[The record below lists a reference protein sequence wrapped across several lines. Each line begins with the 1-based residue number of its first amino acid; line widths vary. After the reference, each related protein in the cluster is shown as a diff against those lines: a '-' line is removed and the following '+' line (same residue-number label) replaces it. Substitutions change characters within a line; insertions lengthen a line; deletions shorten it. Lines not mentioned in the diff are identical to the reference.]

1 MILLSSAFI
10 LLQSRKVQTYVA
22 KKVMEVISEN
32 VNAKFTIRAID
43 ISFFNKVKLN
53 NVYIEDLNQDTLLYA
68 DQITASIVKL
78 PNKKRIPV
86 NTITLENA
94 TLRLATDSANK
105 VNIKFIIDGLRR
117 KDTTKS
123 PRLLTIRNIKFENSK
138 FCLKTYNSKL
148 NKQGINFSDLVL
160 NKFNTEIRR
169 FNKDADS
176 VNFLIKSLSF
186 EDHSGFLI
194 NNFYAN
200 TSISKNHLIFR
211 DVKIST
217 KLSRISG
224 KKIALYFKS
233 YKDFR
238 LEAIYERVKLN
249 LVFSPS
255 DIDLNDIA
263 FFSPKLYG
271 TNQLIN
277 LSGEI
282 KGSISNLK
290 GRDIRIKYGEQ
301 SKIHGEFNLT
311 GLPDFKETFIYIDL
325 KDFKTS
331 VKEIESFE
339 LPGGKRIKISGKVKE
354 LSTITYNGKFT
365 GFVDDFVA
373 YGDIRTNLGKI
384 SSDLL
389 FKPDTNNY
397 FTFNGKLI
405 AEELN
410 LGKLLNNEKNIG
422 KITLNVNVDG
432 SSCSGQT
439 VNAKLK
445 GLINSLAIKQYK
457 YKNIKLSGV
466 LSDRTYNGSI
476 NIDDPNINMEFL
488 GKVDFSS
495 EIYDVDF
502 TANIAHADLY
512 ALNLDKS
519 DSLHTVSFHIKANA
533 RGNSID
539 NINGE
544 IKLLNSLFTKS
555 DRQIQIYDISIYAK
569 NSTDSNSL
577 SIRSDFIDADVYGS
591 YQVEEISESLIKF
604 INSYLPT
611 FVNSEHLAIDDF
623 KNGFNFIVNFKKA
636 KPIFDYFLPE
646 YCVAENTILKGEFNP
661 DTNHLFV
668 FLQSPKIRF
677 HGSTWNN
684 VYFNCQSN
692 DSIFSIVSGSQNL
705 LLKEEINLENFT
717 IYSDISRDSLNFVTR
732 WNNWDT
738 LLYKGELRAIAK
750 FIKSSGHKFP
760 IVSVNILPTHIV
772 TTDTLWY
779 VNGGKILVDSSSI
792 SVDNFSINHNGQYLR
807 LHGKISVKPEDEFS
821 IEFNNF
827 NLENLNTF
835 TRSGGFEIKGILNG
849 NASVSDFY
857 KNTLFYS
864 SLIIDTL
871 VINDERLG
879 YTIINSKW
887 NKNKKSIGINAIA
900 KRGQLNTV
908 GIKGDYF
915 PKDDGRIK
923 LNVELN
929 KLRLNIINPYMQNV
943 FSDFRGIATGNLA
956 LTGNT
961 SKPVINGDLK
971 FQKTSFTINY
981 LNSRYNFTDRIKI
994 VDNDIFFDNIKLTD
1008 IYGNYAHLNGAV
1020 QNTYFKNFNF
1030 NIKIEADN
1038 LLFLNTTQFDN
1049 NQFYGTAFAS
1059 GYVVLKGTPKN
1070 IKIDAGVRTE
1080 RNTRFFVPLASEGE
1094 ISEYNFVT
1102 FLFEDTA
1109 EQTKQ
1114 NGKEYKVDLSA
1125 INLNVDLE
1133 VTRDAEVQLIFDP
1146 KVGDIMKSKGVGNIN
1161 LQINT
1166 LGKFKMFGEY
1176 YIEEGDY
1183 LFTLQNVINRKFN
1196 IDYGVIRW
1204 TGDPL
1209 DAYIDIKAIY
1219 PTKAALYGLLGY
1231 DMLGEDAASD
1241 NGDNAFKRKTTVYCQ
1256 LLMTDKLMKPTIKYS
1271 IYLPT
1276 VDEETRAIINNKINT
1291 EEELNKQ
1298 FLSLLVL
1305 NSFYLSDDPDNLSSP
1320 YSNVAGVNASEFLSN
1335 QLSHWLSQ
1343 ISNDYDIRVNY
1354 RPDFDNQMTNDE
1366 VEFALSTQLLN
1377 DRLSINGNVDVTT
1390 NATAESSN
1398 NIVGDFDLDYKIT
1411 EKFRLKAYNHSNDNL
1426 LTEVSPYTQ
1435 GVGVVFKEEF
1445 NSIGELWKR
1454 YLRAI
1459 FSKKNKNT
1467 QKK

>member
-1 MILLSSAFI
+1 
-10 LLQSRKVQTYVA
+10 
-22 KKVMEVISEN
+22 MEIISEN
-32 VNAKFTIRAID
+32 VNAKFTVSAID
-43 ISFFNKVKLN
+43 ISFFNKVRLK

-68 DQITASIVKL
+68 DQITSTILKL

-86 NTITLENA
+86 NTLTLENA
-94 TLRLATDSANK
+94 TLRLATDSAST
-105 VNIKFIIDGLRR
+105 VNIEFIIDALRR
-117 KDTTKS
+117 KDTTRA
-123 PRLLTIRNIKFENSK
+123 PRKLTFKNIKFENSK
-138 FCLKTYNSKL
+138 FCLQTYGSKL
-148 NKQGINFSDLVL
+148 NKQGINFSDLIL
-160 NKFNTEIRR
+160 YKFNTEIKRLS
-169 FNKDADS
+169 KDADTL
-176 VNFLIKSLSF
+176 NFLIKSLSF

-194 NNFYAN
+194 DNMYAN
-200 TSISKNHLIFR
+200 ASICKNHLILR
-211 DVKIST
+211 NVKINT

-224 KKIALYFKS
+224 AKIAFHFKS
-233 YKDFR
+233 FKDFKPEVISKKVR
-238 LEAIYERVKLN
+238 LN
-249 LVFSPS
+249 LVFFPS
-255 DIDLNDIA
+255 DISLYDIA

-271 TNQLIN
+271 TNQKIN

-282 KGSISNLK
+282 TGYISNLK
-290 GRDIRIKYGEQ
+290 GRNITIKFGEE
-301 SKIHGEFNLT
+301 SKIHGLFNLN
-311 GLPDFKETFIYIDL
+311 GLPDFKETFIYVDL
-325 KDFKTS
+325 KDFNTS

-339 LPGGKRIKISGKVKE
+339 LPGGKRINISGRFKE
-354 LSTITYNGKFT
+354 LSNITYNGKFT

-397 FTFNGKLI
+397 FTFNGKLM
-405 AEELN
+405 AEEFS

-422 KITLNVNVDG
+422 EITLNVNVDG
-432 SSCSGQT
+432 YSCSGKT

-466 LSDRTYNGSI
+466 LSDKTYNGSI
-476 NIDDPNINMEFL
+476 NIDDPNINMEFS

-495 EIYDVDF
+495 EIYNVDF
-502 TANIAHADLY
+502 TANIARANLY
-512 ALNLDKS
+512 ALNLDRS
-519 DSLHTVSFHIKANA
+519 DSINTVSFYIKANA
-533 RGNSID
+533 QGNSLD

-555 DRQIQIYDISIYAK
+555 KRQIQIYDFSVYAR
-569 NSTDSNSL
+569 NSADSNSL
-577 SIRSDFIDADVYGS
+577 SIRSDFIDADLYGN
-591 YQVEEISESLIKF
+591 YQMAKINESLIKF
-604 INSYLPT
+604 IGSYLPT
-611 FVNSEHLAIDDF
+611 FVNSENLAIDDF
-623 KNGFNFIVNFKKA
+623 KNGFHFNVNFKKT

-646 YCVAENTILKGEFNP
+646 YCIAENTVLKGEFNP

-668 FLQSPKIRF
+668 FLQSPKLEF

-684 VYFNCQSN
+684 VYFNCHSN
-692 DSIFSIVSGSQNL
+692 DSIFSILSGSQNL

-717 IYSDISRDSLNFVTR
+717 IYSDISRDSINFKTR

-738 LLYKGELRAIAK
+738 LLYKGELRATAK
-750 FIKSSGHKFP
+750 FIKPSGHKLP
-760 IVSVNILPTHIV
+760 LVSVNILPTRIV
-772 TTDTLWY
+772 TADTLWDI
-779 VNGGKILVDSSSI
+779 NGGKLLLDSSSI
-792 SVDNFSINHNGQYLR
+792 SIDNFSINHYEQYMR
-807 LHGKISVKPEDEFS
+807 LNGKISVEPADELT

-835 TRSGGFEIKGILNG
+835 TRSEGFEIKGILNG
-849 NASVSDFY
+849 NASITDFY

-887 NKNKKSIGINAIA
+887 NNNKKSISIDAIA
-900 KRGQLNTV
+900 KRGLLNTV
-908 GIKGDYF
+908 AINGDYF
-915 PKDDGRIK
+915 PKDDGRIQ
-923 LNVELN
+923 LDIELN
-929 KLRLNIINPYMQNV
+929 KLRLNIINPYLQNV
-943 FSDFRGIATGNLA
+943 FSDFRGITTGNLS

-971 FQKTSFTINY
+971 FQKTAFTINY
-981 LNSRYNFTDRIKI
+981 LNSRYNFTDRINI
-994 VDNDIFFDNIKLTD
+994 INNNMFFDNIKVID
-1008 IYGNYAHLNGAV
+1008 IYGNFAYLNGAV

-1030 NIKIEADN
+1030 NIKIDANN
-1038 LLFLNTTQFDN
+1038 LLFLNTTQSDN
-1049 NQFYGTAFAS
+1049 NQFYGTAFGS
-1059 GYVVLKGTPKN
+1059 GYVVLKGAPKN
-1070 IKIDAGVRTE
+1070 IRIDAGVKTGK
-1080 RNTRFFVPLASEGE
+1080 NTRFYIPLANEGE
-1094 ISEYNFVT
+1094 ISEYNFIT
-1102 FLFEDTA
+1102 FLYEDTA
-1109 EQTKQ
+1109 EQAEQ
-1114 NGKEYKVDLSA
+1114 NGKEYQVDLSA

-1146 KVGDIMKSKGVGNIN
+1146 KVGDIMKSKGAGNIN

-1196 IDYGVIRW
+1196 IDYGVIKW

-1219 PTKAALYGLLGY
+1219 PTKASLYGLLGY
-1231 DMLGEDAASD
+1231 DMLGEDAANGS
-1241 NGDNAFKRKTTVYCQ
+1241 GDNAFKRKTTVYCQ
-1256 LLMTDKLMKPTIKYS
+1256 LLMTDKLMKPTIKYD

-1320 YSNVAGVNASEFLSN
+1320 YSNAAGVNASEFLSN

-1445 NSIGELWKR
+1445 NSLGDLWKR
-1454 YLRAI
+1454 YMHAI
-1459 FSKKNKNT
+1459 FGKKDKNN